1 MKKKSYRRLKKKSS
15 IFKHSKAKMNGLETK
30 FAKMLTELGIKFKA
44 QHILKDKIYDFYL
57 PDYGILIEVDGDYYH
72 CNPRKYPK
80 GPINK
85 MQKKNLKNDAYK
97 DNLAKAWGFEL
108 IRIWEYDIVNMG
120 SVVSR
125 KLRLLLETKKG
136 KTI

>member
-1 MKKKSYRRLKKKSS
+1 
-15 IFKHSKAKMNGLETK
+15 MNGLETK
-30 FAKMLTELGIKFKA
+30 FAKILTDLGIKFKS
-44 QHILKDKIYDFYL
+44 QHVLKGKIYDFYL
-57 PDYGILIEVDGDYYH
+57 PDYELLIEVDGDYYH

-85 MQKKNLKNDAYK
+85 MQRKNIRNDIYKNA
-97 DNLAKAWGFEL
+97 LAKSWGFEL

-125 KLRLLLETKKG
+125 NMKILLETKKDRAV
-136 KTI
+136 